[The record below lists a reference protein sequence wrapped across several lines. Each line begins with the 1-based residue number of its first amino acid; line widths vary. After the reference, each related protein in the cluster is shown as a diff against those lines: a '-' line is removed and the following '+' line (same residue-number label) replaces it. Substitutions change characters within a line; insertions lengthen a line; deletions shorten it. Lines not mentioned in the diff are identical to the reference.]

1 MNETK
6 LTYAQIELLQ
16 YILNKH
22 MFDTCTMH
30 SKEHTALKYKLIT
43 MRAEI
48 EYPHCSIN
56 LTPEEI
62 IKTL

>member
-1 MNETK
+1 MNESK
-6 LTYAQIELLQ
+6 LTHAQIELLQ

-43 MRAEI
+43 MRAEL
-48 EYPHCSIN
+48 EYPHSD
-56 LTPEEI
+56 LHLSPEDVVNTI
-62 IKTL
+62 